1 MKKDAVPAFLYF
13 ISPAKKPVPPADT
26 KSDHK
31 SDRKSEHQF
40 YHKSE
45 HELNTIHLSVENKR
59 WFCYNKVYN
68 KLADYKVPVGTLK
81 KPKTP
86 SPWPHGKKRRKPLWT
101 ENY

>member
-1 MKKDAVPAFLYF
+1 MGKKAAVPAFLYV

-26 KSDHK
+26 KS
-31 SDRKSEHQF
+31 EHG
-40 YHKSE
+40 S
-45 HELNTIHLSVENKR
+45 LNTIHLSVENKR

-86 SPWPHGKKRRKPLWT
+86 SPWLHGKKRRKPLWT